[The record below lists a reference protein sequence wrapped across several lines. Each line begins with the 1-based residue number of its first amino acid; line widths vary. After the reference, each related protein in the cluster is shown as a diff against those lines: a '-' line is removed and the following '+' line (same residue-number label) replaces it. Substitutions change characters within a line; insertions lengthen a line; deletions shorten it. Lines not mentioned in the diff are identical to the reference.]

1 MPATLELTTYTQPS
15 GREPVTD
22 FLVSLPPEDM
32 EAVLADLE
40 DVCTGWP
47 VGFPLVR
54 KLEANLWEVRSDIT
68 GGIVRTM
75 FTIVGRR
82 MVTLHAINK
91 KTDRIALPDI
101 RLARKR
107 GKAARS
113 ER

>member
-1 MPATLELTTYTQPS
+1 MLAALEHIPYVTPS

-22 FLVSLPPEDM
+22 FLVSLSPADM
-32 EAVLADLE
+32 EAVLADIE
-40 DVCTGWP
+40 EGWP

-54 KLEANLWEVRSDIT
+54 KLEANLWEVRSDIA
-68 GGIVRTM
+68 GGIVRTI

-82 MVTLHAINK
+82 MVTLRAINK
-91 KTDRIALPDI
+91 KSDRIALPDI